1 MEVHNKIRFDIKSHQ
16 VLLLI
21 TSEQYRRDETKGET
35 SMSTNETRMSVLSE
49 SIAKAITGR
58 TSAVEGAE
66 RKKGQFED
74 TMFAAGFRS
83 GHTISPKGKES
94 DLSLVTEECF
104 EQIKAAVIEGFP
116 ANIRRLMLTPTK
128 ALDDASKDAKRK
140 AQQRIG
146 ANMRDLR
153 KALERREIEAGEI
166 EPEEKAKK
174 TPAEQILQ
182 HLLNAANT
190 ARKIEEAGFDVV
202 EFVKQCEG
210 AAILVSPDGA
220 NVIRGDQD

>member
-1 MEVHNKIRFDIKSHQ
+1 
-16 VLLLI
+16 
-21 TSEQYRRDETKGET
+21 
-35 SMSTNETRMSVLSE
+35 MSTNETRMSVLSE

>member
-1 MEVHNKIRFDIKSHQ
+1 
-16 VLLLI
+16 
-21 TSEQYRRDETKGET
+21 
-35 SMSTNETRMSVLSE
+35 MSTNEMRMTVLSE

-74 TMFAAGFRS
+74 TMFSLGLRS
-83 GHTISPKGKES
+83 GHTISPKGKDSERS
-94 DLSLVTEECF
+94 LSTPECF
-104 EQIKAAVIEGFP
+104 EQIKGAVIEGFP
-116 ANIRRLMLTPTK
+116 AAARRLMLTPTK
-128 ALDDASKDAKRK
+128 ALSESEKEAKR
-140 AQQRIG
+140 AWQQRVG
-146 ANMRDLR
+146 ANLRDLR
-153 KALERREIEAGEI
+153 KALERRAIAAGEI

>member
-1 MEVHNKIRFDIKSHQ
+1 
-16 VLLLI
+16 
-21 TSEQYRRDETKGET
+21 
-35 SMSTNETRMSVLSE
+35 MSTNEMRMTVLSE

-74 TMFAAGFRS
+74 TMFSLGLRS
-83 GHTISPKGKES
+83 GHTISPKGKDSERS
-94 DLSLVTEECF
+94 LSTPECF
-104 EQIKAAVIEGFP
+104 EQIKGAVIEGFP
-116 ANIRRLMLTPTK
+116 AAARRLMLTPTK
-128 ALDDASKDAKRK
+128 ALSESEKEAKR
-140 AQQRIG
+140 AWQQRIG
-146 ANMRDLR
+146 ANLRDLGN
-153 KALERREIEAGEI
+153 ALKRREIEAGEI

>member
-1 MEVHNKIRFDIKSHQ
+1 
-16 VLLLI
+16 
-21 TSEQYRRDETKGET
+21 
-35 SMSTNETRMSVLSE
+35 MSINEMRMSALAE
-49 SIAKAITGR
+49 SIAKAITGF
-58 TSAVEGAE
+58 TNAAESAE
-66 RKKGQFED
+66 RKKGGFAE
-74 TMFAAGFRS
+74 TAFAAGLRG
-83 GHTISPKGKES
+83 GHCISPKGKDS
-94 DLSLVTEECF
+94 ALALASEECY
-104 EQIKAAVIEGFP
+104 EQIKASVIEGFP
-116 ANIRRLMLTPTK
+116 ATARRLMLTPTK
-128 ALDDASKDAKRK
+128 ALSESEKEAKR
-140 AQQRIG
+140 AWQQRVG
-146 ANMRDLR
+146 ANLRDLR
-153 KALERREIEAGEI
+153 KALERRAIAAGEI